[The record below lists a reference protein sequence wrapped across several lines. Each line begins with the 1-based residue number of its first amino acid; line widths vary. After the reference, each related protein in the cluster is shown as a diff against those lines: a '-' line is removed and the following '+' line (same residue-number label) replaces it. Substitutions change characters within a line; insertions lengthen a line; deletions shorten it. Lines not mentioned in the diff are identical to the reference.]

1 MLGKLNARQ
10 IERVLHDAVVGRIGV
25 SAEGKTYVVPITFV
39 YDGDAIYGH
48 SLLGQKI
55 AMMRKNPRV
64 CFEAEEIDDLANWRT
79 VIAQADFEELS
90 GDLADAAARLI
101 AARLGP
107 LTASDTAGP
116 HPRRPGARYV
126 SYRLRLGE
134 KSGRY
139 ERKTR
144 PRRRSAPVTHR

>member
-1 MLGKLNARQ
+1 MLGALSDRQ
-10 IERVLHDAVVGRIGV
+10 IERVLHDAVVGRIGT

-39 YDGDAIYGH
+39 YDGDSIYGH

-64 CFEAEEIDDLANWRT
+64 CFETEQIDDLSNWRT
-79 VIAQADFEELS
+79 VIAQADFEELN
-90 GDLADAAARLI
+90 GDLAVAAARLI

-116 HPRRPGARYV
+116 HPRRPDARYV
-126 SYRLRLGE
+126 SYRLRLRE
-134 KSGRY
+134 KTGRY
-139 ERKTR
+139 ERKRR
-144 PRRRSAPVTHR
+144 PR